1 MSTWEMLRQE
11 FEISEEEEQI
21 IELEKNLIRALVE
34 IREEKGYTQKQLA
47 EVCGV
52 KQPFISRMEKATH
65 SPQIDS
71 ILRILVP
78 LGYTLKIVPLK

>member
-1 MSTWEMLRQE
+1 MSTWERLRQE

-52 KQPFISRMEKATH
+52 KQPFISRMEKSAH

>member
-1 MSTWEMLRQE
+1 MSTWELLRQE

-52 KQPFISRMEKATH
+52 KQPFISRMEKSAH